1 MGSSN
6 SADTI
11 IDKGK
16 FANVDIA
23 QNLLNKFDDAVKS
36 PNKSD
41 AIEAIDLTSF
51 GEENSTNPNSNMLKN
66 IKIENN

>member
-1 MGSSN
+1 MASMGSSN

-23 QNLLNKFDDAVKS
+23 QVLL
-36 PNKSD
+36 
-41 AIEAIDLTSF
+41 SF
-51 GEENSTNPNSNMLKN
+51 FQ
-66 IKIENN
+66 